1 MSSIKQRDSAPSSNF
16 EAIGLGIFIAVSVV
30 TLGTT
35 WSATHLA
42 AKIDGDPAPPAN
54 PFTVLFGIA
63 GGDVQWTP
71 TATKVAIGIGVV
83 LLTLVALIGWMF
95 IRMIHGRAR
104 VDRATQRMGRGR
116 GVKPLSRRAVAATAT
131 RLGVQGAPGLEVGR
145 SLSNGKPLMQDW
157 ESVSVDIWGP
167 RTGKSSCRAIPAI
180 MAAPGAVV
188 ATSNKR
194 DLVDATRD
202 PRSSKGDVWVFDP
215 QGLTDEPVTWWWN
228 PLSYVTD
235 ETKAQALADLFF
247 NASRKPGAR
256 SDPFFDG
263 TACSVLAAML
273 LAASVAGKPI
283 TDVYLWI
290 TAPNNDEP
298 VRILERTDYP
308 LIAAALRGA
317 AAAPDKQRAG
327 VYASAQQIVSFLTNT
342 QATSWVTPPR
352 SSAAPQFD
360 PETFVRST
368 GTLYSLSKEGRGN
381 AGPLVTALTVA
392 VCEAAEEYAKTQ
404 PGGRLSVPLVVVLD
418 EAANV
423 CRWQDLPDLYSHY
436 GSRGVNVL
444 TFLQSWSQG
453 VETWGPEGM
462 RKLWSAST
470 VKVYGGGVS
479 EPEFLEEVSKLIGDY
494 QHTQVSTSHQ
504 RNTGRSTSFQHR
516 TDRILDVSDLA
527 ALDRGRILIFA
538 SGAVPVLARTLP
550 WFEGPDKAAIA
561 ASVAAH
567 DPGARA

>member
-1 MSSIKQRDSAPSSNF
+1 M
-16 EAIGLGIFIAVSVV
+16 EAIGLGIFITISVIA
-30 TLGTT
+30 LGTT

-54 PFTVLFGIA
+54 PFTVLFGIT
-63 GGDVQWTP
+63 GGTVEWTP
-71 TATKVAIGIGVV
+71 TATKVAIGAGVI
-83 LLTLVALIGWMF
+83 LLVLVAFACWVF
-95 IRMIHGRAR
+95 FRMIRGRAR

-116 GVKPLSRRAVAATAT
+116 DVKPLSRRAVAATAT

-145 SLSNGKPLMQDW
+145 SLSNGKPFMQDW

-202 PRSSKGDVWVFDP
+202 PRAIRGDVWVFDP
-215 QGLTDEPVTWWWN
+215 QGLTGEPVTWWWN
-228 PLSYVTD
+228 PLTYVTD

-247 NASRKPGAR
+247 NASRKPNAR

-263 TACSVLAAML
+263 TACTVLAAML

-283 TDVYLWI
+283 TEVYLWI

-298 VRILERTDYP
+298 VRILEHADYP

-327 VYASAQQIVSFLTNT
+327 VYSSAQQIVSFLTNT

-352 SSAAPQFD
+352 SLAALQSCREFV

-392 VCEAAEEYAKTQ
+392 VCEAAEDYAKTQ
-404 PGGRLSVPLVVVLD
+404 PGGRLSVPLVAVLD

-436 GSRGVNVL
+436 GSRGINVL

-453 VETWGPEGM
+453 VETWGREGM
-462 RKLWSAST
+462 RKLWSAAT
-470 VKVYGGGVS
+470 IKVYGGGVS

-494 QHTQVSTSHQ
+494 QHTQTSTSHQ
-504 RNTGRSTSFQHR
+504 RGTGRSTSLQHR

-538 SGAVPVLARTLP
+538 SGAVPVLARTQP
-550 WFEGPDKAAIA
+550 WFKGPDRTVIA
-561 ASVAAH
+561 ASVTAH
-567 DPGARA
+567 DPGTPPKKQRRPGSR